1 MSNLII
7 TSEKKTYIIETCVIR
22 KGKTFITDVF
32 FRSGWQM
39 ISYLSG
45 INAEAQKN

>member
-1 MSNLII
+1 MSNLMI
-7 TSEKKTYIIETCVIR
+7 TSEKKRYYIRISST
-22 KGKTFITDVF
+22 KNSITGVVF
-32 FRSGWQM
+32 YSGWQM